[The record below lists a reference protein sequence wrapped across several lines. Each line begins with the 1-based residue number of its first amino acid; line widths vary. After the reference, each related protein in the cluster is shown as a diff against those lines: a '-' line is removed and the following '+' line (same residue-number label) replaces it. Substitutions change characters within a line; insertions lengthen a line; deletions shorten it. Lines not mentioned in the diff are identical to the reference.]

1 MKNMERLKE
10 YCEQKENSPSFYQTD
25 NKSSFDTKRQH
36 SISGNGQ
43 AVDDE
48 NYKKLTK
55 LQKQYDQLL
64 KEKNKLKDQLD
75 QARIPLED
83 ANEKLGEF

>member
-1 MKNMERLKE
+1 MKE
-10 YCEQKENSPSFYQTD
+10 YCEQKENSTNLHQTD
-25 NKSSFDTKRQH
+25 NKSSIDTKRQH
-36 SISGNGQ
+36 STSENVHL
-43 AVDDE
+43 VDVE

-75 QARIPLED
+75 QTRIPLDD
-83 ANEKLGEF
+83 AN